1 MLLNVPRAGREYLAA
16 DNTIAVWNRN
26 ASVAMEHE
34 LVQKAAAD
42 FESDNLSRKVKTD
55 KPQTE

>member
-1 MLLNVPRAGREYLAA
+1 MSIDVPRAGREHLAA

-26 ASVAMEHE
+26 ASAAMEYE

-42 FESDNLSRKVKTD
+42 FGSDNLSRKVKTD
-55 KPQTE
+55 KPQSE

>member
-1 MLLNVPRAGREYLAA
+1 MSFDVPRAGREYLAA

-26 ASVAMEHE
+26 ASAALGLE

-42 FESDNLSRKVKTD
+42 FESDNLSRKAETD
-55 KPQTE
+55 KPQSE